1 MGETRTKAILSP
13 AITLIAVVIAGLTL
27 QSFTGS
33 AQTNVEARAF
43 QASPLVQ
50 EEGTEPGKLRRPSGI
65 SVGPHNRVYVADTLN
80 HRIQIFDDRGD
91 PIGVIGQDQKQS
103 GGLYLPEDVALSPDG
118 SIYVAD
124 TGNNRIQ
131 TYTPDGKYKGR
142 IPLEQESRIPLKAGL
157 DSPSGVALDSEG
169 NVYVVNRGSSR
180 IMKFN
185 PQGHLLKEWAEV
197 GSAQGRLVR
206 PSRIAIGPGGT
217 LWVTDTGNH
226 RIQVFSPEGR
236 YLFHFGK
243 AGSSPGELKSPIGIA
258 LDGNGNAYVAD
269 SGNRRIQKFDPR
281 GNPLTSIMELQG
293 RNMSQFIYPNGLTID
308 KRGNLYVADS
318 LTHGIQ
324 KLVFNPALRLLEQGW
339 VSYEKQDYEAALS
352 LWNQAL
358 ELDPELAEA
367 MYAIGTLHLKT
378 GRGSAAM
385 KWFKRA
391 LDADPSYPQ
400 ARRSLNRVYLKQ
412 YSPIIVTV
420 GIIMT
425 LMIVYVVHRQRKIN
439 HLKASAKQL
448 RGEGKIR
455 DTIAVYEKLLE
466 IDRNNLETCK
476 TLSGLYST
484 EGMEA
489 QGRKVNRTIARL
501 EPENVMA
508 LSQIGKS
515 QLYEGKF
522 SRAADTWKKVIRVS
536 PHNSDAYFYLGIS
549 EAQLADEESALNHF
563 LKAIDLEEDNPE
575 KLIHTAPSCVERGE
589 IPRAAIKL
597 KLSHSMTPEDKNVEK
612 MIEKLGERYQQAL
625 DSLARQ
631 RVESSL
637 KAALTLWEQELQ
649 RHERFEAAASAFR
662 GARDAAGEELLHE
675 TKQEI
680 ENGNQEAA
688 LPKLQRVL
696 ELQPDN
702 QDASQLLKDVRI
714 AVAFQKGY
722 DCYKRENYSQAILY
736 FQQVISIDPRHA
748 EAQKYLRYAHQC
760 LEGSFRTRFKYLDL

>member
-1 MGETRTKAILSP
+1 MGETRTKPIFSP
-13 AITLIAVVIAGLTL
+13 AIALIAVVIGALTL
-27 QSFTGS
+27 QAFTGS

-65 SVGPHNRVYVADTLN
+65 SVGPHNRLYVADTLN
-80 HRIQIFDDRGD
+80 HRIQVFDDRGE
-91 PIGVIGQDQKQS
+91 PIAVIGQDQKQS

-142 IPLEQESRIPLKAGL
+142 IPVEQESRIPPKGGL

-180 IMKFN
+180 VMKFN
-185 PQGHLLKEWAEV
+185 AQGYLLKEWAEV

-206 PSRIAIGPGGT
+206 PSRIAIGAGGT

-226 RIQVFSPEGR
+226 RVQVFSPEGR

-258 LDGNGNAYVAD
+258 LDGNGNAYIAD
-269 SGNRRIQKFDPR
+269 SGNRRIQKFDSR
-281 GNPLTSIMELQG
+281 GNPLTSIMDQSLLKTG
-293 RNMSQFIYPNGLTID
+293 FIYPNGLAID
-308 KRGNLYVADS
+308 KGGNLYIADS

-352 LWNQAL
+352 LWDQAL
-358 ELDPELAEA
+358 GLDPELTEA
-367 MYAIGTLHLKT
+367 MYAIGMLHLKT
-378 GRGSAAM
+378 GRNSAAM

-391 LDADPSYPQ
+391 LDADPSYRQ
-400 ARRSLNRVYLKQ
+400 ARRSLNRVYLEQ
-412 YSPIIVTV
+412 YSPIIIIV
-420 GIIMT
+420 GMIMT
-425 LMIVYVVHRQRKIN
+425 LMIVYVVHRQRKIG
-439 HLKASAKQL
+439 HLQASAKQL

-476 TLSGLYST
+476 TLSDLYST

-489 QGRKVNRTIARL
+489 QSRKVNRTIARL

-536 PHNSDAYFYLGIS
+536 PHNSDAYFYLGIA

-563 LKAIDLEEDNPE
+563 LKAVDLEKDDPE

-597 KLSHSMTPEDKNVEK
+597 KLSHSMTPEDKNVERL
-612 MIEKLGERYQQAL
+612 MERLGERYHQAL

-631 RVESSL
+631 GVESSL

-649 RHERFEAAASAFR
+649 HHERLFGAAASAFR
-662 GARDAAGEELLHE
+662 AARGAAGEELLRE

-714 AVAFQKGY
+714 TVAFQKGY